1 VEVGVRLLV
10 DGNHIEGV
18 CDARPDGP
26 RKEPRH
32 DVELDLLLFVLLFL
46 ADVARLEAR
55 HHVLV
60 NGELCRHKHAIG
72 DEEWYGTPVEGGDAA
87 FPDLLL
93 EGMRQILIFEYV
105 VLRL

>member
-1 VEVGVRLLV
+1 MEVGVRLLV
-10 DGNHIEGV
+10 DGYNIEGV
-18 CDARPDGP
+18 CDAGADGTC
-26 RKEPRH
+26 EEARH
-32 DVELDLLLFVLLFL
+32 DVERGLLLLILFL
-46 ADVARLEAR
+46 LPDVARLEVR

-72 DEEWYGTPVEGGDAA
+72 GEEWYGTPVEGCDTA
-87 FPDLLL
+87 FPDLLF

>member
-10 DGNHIEGV
+10 DGYNIEGV
-18 CDARPDGP
+18 CDARPDGTC
-26 RKEPRH
+26 EEARH
-32 DVELDLLLFVLLFL
+32 DVERGLLLLVLLFL
-46 ADVARLEAR
+46 PDVARLEVR

-60 NGELCRHKHAIG
+60 NSELRRHKHAIG
-72 DEEWYGTPVEGGDAA
+72 REERYGTPVEGGDTA